1 MDPTLVILFS
11 ILNASVLPL
20 WVGLIFFSEKKW
32 VTNGIELFACV
43 AAIVYVSVLVP
54 GLAESFPIIV
64 NPKLDEVAR
73 LLSSPRGA
81 FVAWIHFLI
90 ADLWMGRWVSSD
102 SRANKLPR
110 ALVVPVLLLTFLF
123 GPAGILTYL
132 VARRIYLR

>member
-1 MDPTLVILFS
+1 MDQTLVILFS
-11 ILNASVLPL
+11 VLNAAVLPL
-20 WVGLIFFSEKKW
+20 WVGLIFFAKKSW
-32 VTNGIELFACV
+32 VASGIELFACV
-43 AAIVYVSVLVP
+43 AAIVYVAVLVP
-54 GLAESFPIIV
+54 GLADSFPVIV

-90 ADLWMGRWVSSD
+90 ADLWMGRWVAKD
-102 SRANKLPR
+102 ADDKKMPR

-132 VARRIYLR
+132 VTRRIYLR